1 MSNIDKI
8 IDEINALKPIPKVAH
23 KVLEIIDDPKSS
35 AADLAE
41 VVVYDQSLTAN
52 VLRICNSPYYAL
64 PRKVD
69 SVQQAIAYLGMAKIA
84 EIVLMKM
91 GADYLKAEH
100 KGYDLREGD
109 LWMHAVSSAVIA
121 REICELKNTP
131 NSQLIF
137 TAALLKDIGKVIL
150 HRYVGE
156 VFQDIFRLVEE
167 EEITFR
173 EAEKRVIGIDHA
185 ELGAKVAK
193 KWQFSAKMIHIIG
206 NHHLNGSWSEDD
218 IETAVVYLADTVCM
232 MMGLGVGCDGLAYR
246 FHNKVIKAL
255 NISDTDLQGIMA
267 GFGQRLSE
275 VEQLVGIY

>member
-1 MSNIDKI
+1 MNKIDEI

-23 KVLEIIDDPKSS
+23 RVLEIVEDPKSS
-35 AADLAE
+35 ASDLAE
-41 VVVYDQSLTAN
+41 VVIYDQSLTAN

-100 KGYDLREGD
+100 SGYDLREGD

-156 VFQDIFRLVEE
+156 MFEDIFRLVEQE
-167 EEITFR
+167 GITFR
-173 EAEKRVIGIDHA
+173 EAEKNVIGIDHA

-193 KWQFSAKMIHIIG
+193 KWQFSAKMVHIIA

-246 FHNKVIKAL
+246 FHNKVIRAL
-255 NISDTDLQGIMA
+255 GISDTDLQGIMA
-267 GFGQRLSE
+267 GFGQRLGE
-275 VEQLVGIY
+275 VEQLVGAC